1 MNSSTVKRARLR
13 EQFVHDAQE
22 ALHRMIETGEGY
34 DLDDVREYFVKR
46 AAWRKGVGPMPTPPA
61 PVRSY

>member
-1 MNSSTVKRARLR
+1 MTPSTGQRARLR

-34 DLDDVREYFVKR
+34 ALDDVRDYFAKR
-46 AAWRKGVGPMPTPPA
+46 AVWRRGAGPKPSRPA
-61 PVRSY
+61 PVRGC